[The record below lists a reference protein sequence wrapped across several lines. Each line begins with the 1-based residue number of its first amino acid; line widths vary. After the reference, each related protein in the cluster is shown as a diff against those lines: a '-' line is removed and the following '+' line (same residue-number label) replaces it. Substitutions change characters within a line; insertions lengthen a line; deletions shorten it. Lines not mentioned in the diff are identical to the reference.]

1 MYRITEEQ
9 WNNERAINDLAKEIV
24 STIREGKHVANMRQ
38 CGDDV
43 RITGSPPK
51 DLSLLAAVLVDR
63 KVGPGEVR
71 MATRGKPTAVYT
83 VALPGTPAT
92 GEARGMIIML
102 DGAAG
107 EELYMFNIVSARY
120 LIRGNQWE
128 RLFSNSDL
136 QRKVSVEVDGAS
148 ASS

>member
-1 MYRITEEQ
+1 MARRWYRVTEEQ
-9 WNNERAINDLAKEIV
+9 WNNEGAINDLAKEI
-24 STIREGKHVANMRQ
+24 

-71 MATRGKPTAVYT
+71 IATRGKPAAVYT
-83 VALPGTPAT
+83 VSLPGTPAT
-92 GEARGMIIML
+92 DEARGIIIML

-107 EELYMFNIVSARY
+107 EEL
-120 LIRGNQWE
+120 
-128 RLFSNSDL
+128 
-136 QRKVSVEVDGAS
+136 
-148 ASS
+148 

>member
-1 MYRITEEQ
+1 MARRWYRITEEQ
-9 WNNERAINDLAKEIV
+9 WNNVGATSDLAKEI
-24 STIREGKHVANMRQ
+24 

-51 DLSLLAAVLVDR
+51 DLSMLAAVLIDR

-71 MATRGKPTAVYT
+71 IAIRGKPAAVYT
-83 VALPGTPAT
+83 VALPGTPASD
-92 GEARGMIIML
+92 EARGMIIML

-120 LIRGNQWE
+120 LIRGDQ
-128 RLFSNSDL
+128 
-136 QRKVSVEVDGAS
+136 
-148 ASS
+148 